1 MEIWIKIKDVD
12 DYEVSSN
19 GRVRNRKTGRIMK
32 TNVNGRGYE
41 TVSLR
46 NKDGSYNNRRIHRLV
61 ADNFYDGEHEGLDV
75 NHRDGNKLNNHVSNL
90 EFCTRKENIR
100 HAFDTGLKKPSRQI
114 RVRVVETGE
123 EYESIRECARQI
135 GEDQS
140 AICQCLNGKMK
151 SSHGLHFEKIK

>member
-32 TNVNGRGYE
+32 TPINDKGYPTVMLRKNKFYVNKR
-41 TVSLR
+41 V
-46 NKDGSYNNRRIHRLV
+46 HRLV
-61 ADNFYDGEHEGLDV
+61 ADNFYDGDHEGLDV
-75 NHRDGNKLNNHVSNL
+75 NHRDGNKTNNHVSNL

-114 RVRVVETGE
+114 RVRVIETGE

-140 AICQCLNGKMK
+140 AICQCLNGKMR
-151 SSHGLHFEKIK
+151 SCHGLHFEKIK